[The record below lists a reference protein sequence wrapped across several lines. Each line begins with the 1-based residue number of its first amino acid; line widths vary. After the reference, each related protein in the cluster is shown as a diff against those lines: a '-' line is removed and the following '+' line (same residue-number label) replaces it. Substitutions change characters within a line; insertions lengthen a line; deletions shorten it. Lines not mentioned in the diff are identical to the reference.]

1 MATQKFASSK
11 YTIAEC
17 DRCGFRFK
25 RKELK
30 EIVIRTKPTDLQVC
44 PECWEK
50 DHPQNL
56 QGMYPVTDPQAARNP
71 RVDKSLAFSG
81 GDYSSRGI
89 QWGWNPVGGP
99 RLFDDGLTPNNLAL
113 TANVGTVTVTIT

>member
-1 MATQKFASSK
+1 MATQKFASGK

-25 RKELK
+25 RTDLK
-30 EIVIRTKPTDLQVC
+30 ETVIRTKPTGLQVC
-44 PECWEK
+44 SVCWEK

-56 QGMYPVTDPQAARNP
+56 QGMYPVTDPQAARDP

-89 QWGWNPVGGP
+89 QWGWSPVGGS
-99 RLFDDGLTPNNLAL
+99 RSFDDGLTPNNLAL